1 MTHKKM
7 CQKEGV
13 TATVHNKS
21 LYVIIPGDKRLSINY
36 DVHAHEYNLRMVS
49 LSCFILIDIY

>member
-1 MTHKKM
+1 MTHK

-13 TATVHNKS
+13 TATVHNKF
-21 LYVIIPGDKRLSINY
+21 LYVNIPGDKRLSINY